1 MAACWNPSLATK
13 RCRNSEFI
21 GCREIYVVREERE
34 ERGGSYRSSDVSSK
48 VASGPFLPAGWLHS
62 RGGDW
67 VVQQRAMSKD
77 LSSFLL
83 AAHQCDTQGRSLA
96 ADTRNLIESDD
107 YCGLT

>member
-1 MAACWNPSLATK
+1 MNSLAAGKDTWCGRREK
-13 RCRNSEFI
+13 RGR
-21 GCREIYVVREERE
+21 
-34 ERGGSYRSSDVSSK
+34 GSYGSSDVSSK
-48 VASGPFLPAGWLHS
+48 VVTGPFLPAGWLHS

-96 ADTRNLIESDD
+96 ADRGNLIQSDG